1 MLINK
6 DMNVESQVDYLID
19 AAIRNMK
26 MDGYLVPAG
35 VIYKPDGEALVCNIP
50 FISREEK
57 SEYFREFCRV
67 AKKEDA
73 IAVGFAAEAWVTVQ
87 CGPDDFSERERE
99 EVIIASVITQ
109 GTSSVRLV
117 PILRD
122 GNDNFIGTGEV
133 RREGNVE
140 YSEFSRGIW
149 PEVVH

>member
-1 MLINK
+1 
-6 DMNVESQVDYLID
+6 MNVESQVDYLID

-35 VIYKPDGEALVCNIP
+35 VIYKPDGEALVCSIP
-50 FISREEK
+50 FISRDEK
-57 SEYFREFCRV
+57 SEYFLAFCRM
-67 AKKEDA
+67 AKKEGA
-73 IAVGFAAEAWVTVQ
+73 IAIGFASEAWVTAHD
-87 CGPDDFSERERE
+87 GTDEPSDRE

-109 GTSSVRLV
+109 VASSVRLV

-122 GNDNFIGTGEV
+122 GNDNFIGTGGV

-140 YSEFSRGIW
+140 YAEFSRGIW